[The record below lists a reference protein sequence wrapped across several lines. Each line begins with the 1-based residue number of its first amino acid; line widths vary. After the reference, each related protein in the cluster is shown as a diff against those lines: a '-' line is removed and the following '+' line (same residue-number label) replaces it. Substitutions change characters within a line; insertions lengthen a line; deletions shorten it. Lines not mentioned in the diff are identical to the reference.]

1 MIGSG
6 IFLVTP
12 GILREVGSVWLVL
25 LVWILSGIITILGA
39 LAYAELSSLF
49 PVDGGQLVFIRE
61 AWGKKWAFAYGL
73 SVVFVIQTGVIAA
86 VATAFSVYML
96 EIPSLLGME
105 WVPGSLTLKMTAVCM
120 IFLLTFIQMNGLKT
134 GAFIQNLF
142 TYSKVGALFMV
153 ILLGILAYFINS
165 EILKKNLTIDFSLL
179 HFDKVTSVWIT
190 PNWSDGLLYFLS
202 ACIGALFSM
211 DAWNNVT
218 FLSNRVE
225 NPSVN
230 LPKGLISGVLTVTS
244 LYVLT
249 NLAYFSMI
257 PSGVG
262 LKGEYPAPTV
272 AFPESDRVATA
283 SLSVFFGNASAAVVA
298 FLIVIST
305 FGCNNGIIMSGG
317 IFTRTMANWGWLPKL
332 LSVENKNG
340 IPANAYV
347 FQAVWSSVLVFSGS
361 YKSLLVY
368 STFTSL
374 VFYLV
379 TIAGLFRLKKQKNTS
394 DDKAYRCPN
403 YPLIALAYLILTGC
417 VCLAL
422 IITDTRNCLMGLVFS
437 LAGILIYM
445 LLVRKNK

>member
-12 GILREVGSVWLVL
+12 GILRDTGNVWMVL
-25 LVWILSGIITILGA
+25 LVWLISGLMTILGA

-61 AWGKKWAFAYGL
+61 AWGKMWAFAYGL

-86 VATAFSVYML
+86 VATAFSVYLL
-96 EIPSLLGME
+96 EIPYLLG
-105 WVPGSLTLKMTAVCM
+105 VDFIPGSFTVKITAVLM
-120 IFLLTFIQMNGLKT
+120 IFLLTLIQMNGLKT

-142 TYSKVGALFMV
+142 TFSKVGALLMV
-153 ILLGILAYFINS
+153 IFLGITAFIMNGDV
-165 EILKKNLTIDFSLL
+165 LKNNLSAKISLL
-179 HFDKVTSVWIT
+179 HYDKDSAVWKTSGWAE
-190 PNWSDGLLYFLS
+190 GLVCFLS

-249 NLAYFSMI
+249 NLAYFAMI

-262 LKGEYPAPTV
+262 VSGEYAAPTV
-272 AFPESDRVATA
+272 AFSRSDRVATA
-283 SLSVFFGNASAAVVA
+283 SLSVFFGNASAVLVA
-298 FLIVIST
+298 FLIAIST

-317 IFTRTMANWGWLPKL
+317 IFTRTMAGWGWLPQWI
-332 LSVENKNG
+332 SYENKNG
-340 IPANAYV
+340 IPVNAYV
-347 FQAVWSSVLVFSGS
+347 FQALWSSVLVFSGS

-374 VFYLV
+374 VFYLI
-379 TIAGLFRLKKQKNTS
+379 TIAGLFKLRKQKITK
-394 DDKAYRCPN
+394 DDKLYRCPW
-403 YPLIALAYLILTGC
+403 YPLVPLGYLVLTGC

-422 IITDTRNCLMGLVFS
+422 ILSDTRNCLMGLMFA
-437 LAGILIYM
+437 LAGVLIYRLM
-445 LLVRKNK
+445 ARKTK